1 MAIIPASSSTTPD
14 SPFSDFLNTTNG
26 KWESVDLASDYAKRA
41 VILMS
46 AGNYTVGGAQ
56 LAKGLTASGLYGILQ
71 VAQASG
77 VASVI
82 KFPIS
87 DSRPTGL
94 DLGSESFVYDSPLDF
109 VSHLNAI
116 HNNIN
121 NIVRQFIPASTWAAT
136 DIDGNLA
143 ERTVTSGLG
152 TTTAFN
158 YVNNILF
165 PGSYTGNVS
174 TGVLPSKGSVDV
186 NIDGQSIDD
195 FKGKGITGAFVVYDQ
210 PSGDY
215 VLSRTGIE
223 FYTILTCLAYGAK
236 VVVGDSY
243 QPLAQF
249 SGVPTNLITDAD
261 AFITLDM
268 GTYLDGQGITLGTS
282 ESRLVYGG
290 SENAYASG
298 NTLNY
303 CHGLTANWLNSN
315 YTQIT
320 KRNNIVNSLLD
331 SNGSANTK
339 SAYIIHAGLSGAALS
354 IAQNSITNDYSDVHR
369 YPGFNGQPSLYQN
382 IFDTAGLTAYTLTEE
397 PYLNRLLC
405 VMGKKRR
412 TIKSANFGKPGTGD
426 LILEIPLVAD
436 VAGALQKAK
445 ANNYIYQSFIGET
458 SKLLNADSVVP
469 LISPTSAY
477 NTTLKQKR
485 VNYYVSGSNG
495 FYLNSDL
502 VGATA
507 NSITIEDRIGVTS
520 MKRVITKIAQ
530 DILNAAI
537 TSNLVNDQSTRNALE
552 TSIKTGITNNLGLN
566 ASLKTNT
573 TEVTISQGATTASIT
588 ATIVFYPIQISYG
601 NTQTSINSYTLTVTA
616 QD

>member
-1 MAIIPASSSTTPD
+1 MALSPGTLSTTPD
-14 SPFSDFLNTTNG
+14 SPFSDFLNTTDG
-26 KWESVDLASDYAKRA
+26 KWESAQAPSDYAKRA

-71 VAQASG
+71 TAQDSG
-77 VASVI
+77 VAAVRQ
-82 KFPIS
+82 FPIS
-87 DSRPTGL
+87 NSRSTGL
-94 DLGSESFVYDSPLDF
+94 DLGSVSFVYDSPF
-109 VSHLNAI
+109 AFISHLNAI

-121 NIVRQFIPASTWAAT
+121 NIIRQFIPASTWAAT
-136 DIDGNLA
+136 DIDGVLL
-143 ERTVTSGLG
+143 ERTVNSGLG

-165 PGSYTGNVS
+165 PGSYTGNIS
-174 TGVLPSKGSVDV
+174 TGVLPSKGGLEVGLDGQ
-186 NIDGQSIDD
+186 NIDDL
-195 FKGKGITGAFVVYDQ
+195 KGNGITGAFVVYDQ
-210 PSGDY
+210 PSGEY

-243 QPLAQF
+243 DTLAQF
-249 SGVPTNLITDAD
+249 SGTPTNLITGAD

-268 GTYLDGQGITLGTS
+268 GTYLDGQGITSSAS

-290 SENAYASG
+290 SENSYASG

-315 YTQIT
+315 FTEIT

-331 SNGSANTK
+331 NNGSPNTK

-354 IAQNSITNDYSDVHR
+354 IQQNSITNDYTDIHR
-369 YPGFNGQPSLYQN
+369 YPGFDGRSALYQN
-382 IFDTAGLTAYTLTEE
+382 IINTAGLTAYTLIEE
-397 PYLNRLLC
+397 PYLNRLFC

-412 TIKSANFGKPGTGD
+412 TIKSTNFGKPGSRD
-426 LILEIPLVAD
+426 LVLEIPLVAD
-436 VAGALQKAK
+436 VAGALQNAK

-458 SKLLNADSVVP
+458 SKLLNADTVTP
-469 LISPTSAY
+469 LVSSSNSYGTA
-477 NTTLKQKR
+477 LKQKR

-520 MKRVITKIAQ
+520 MKRVITKIAE

-537 TSNLVNDQSTRNALE
+537 TNNLVNEPSVRTALE

-566 ASLKTNT
+566 ASLKPNT
-573 TEVTISQGATTASIT
+573 TEVTIIQGVDTGSIT

-616 QD
+616 KD